1 MQSIS
6 AQLWVKISEH
16 DDKGLTVLSY
26 HRRLAKSR
34 SNPHL
39 LDIGFEKE
47 EIKNGDWDPMLDIKQ
62 SEEDLFK
69 SKSYE
74 DLNKFD
80 I

>member
-1 MQSIS
+1 
-6 AQLWVKISEH
+6 LFF
-16 DDKGLTVLSY
+16 SY
-26 HRRLAKSR
+26 RLAKSR

-47 EIKNGDWDPMLDIKQ
+47 DIKNGGWDPMLDITH

-69 SKSYE
+69 SKSSE
-74 DLNKFD
+74 DLSKFD